1 MDTKTLFKYEKELIE
16 EALYKLHKEEYKNYL
31 YSDLTSEERGYSEI
45 KCKRIGK
52 LIDMVKKW

>member
-16 EALYKLHKEEYKNYL
+16 EALNKLHKEEYNNYL
-31 YSDLTSEERGYSEI
+31 YADITSEERGYAEL

-52 LIDMVKKW
+52 LLDMVKKW

>member
-16 EALYKLHKEEYKNYL
+16 EALNKLHKEEYKNYL
-31 YSDLTSEERGYSEI
+31 YGYLTPEERGYAEL
-45 KCKRIGK
+45 KCKRIAK